1 MMDATP
7 RRWSSLATAR
17 PESPVPMTTAVVRS
31 IPPYKGMLDTAGYL
45 LEMVRVAGETPDAD
59 PCLVPQP
66 QRLLSEIPVS
76 VQQCL
81 EGYLRFPPVDRG
93 GRTLA
98 VFPDSGGFRA
108 PAPAETVPK
117 ARDSGPRNGV
127 LTLRKS
133 FRRGRPGAPCRRLE
147 CSQLTENSEE
157 NQGFLHADSG
167 SPRRWTPGGST
178 SGRIAATSGKN
189 REEADP
195 MGREQVHPDP
205 AWETGGEP
213 APPRGIVV
221 GVDGSDHSHC
231 ALVWA
236 AREAERRRRPLHIV
250 TAYSVPIFAASG
262 LDGGYATVDDSVIRE
277 GAEAILKHAMD
288 KIAFYNIDVDASVEN
303 GDASGV
309 LLEISETAELLVFGT
324 RGRGGYV
331 GRLLGSVSSALPAHA
346 KCPTVTVPLIC
357 ADRLGETTNDKHVLA
372 ERAKSAHQPVENVV
386 VAGVDGSEQARVA
399 VLEAAAQ
406 AERLS
411 ARLRLVCAVPQYT
424 GSLAW
429 VPAPMDREALFAD
442 IRVQLDAGVAWLKSH
457 FPTLEVETQLVDG
470 SPVDI
475 LVDAS
480 RHVELVVLGTR
491 GRGGFT
497 GMLLGSTTDGVLHH
511 AKGPVM
517 VVPDRDDPRL
527 ADRAS
532 FGPMLG
538 ES

>member
-1 MMDATP
+1 
-7 RRWSSLATAR
+7 
-17 PESPVPMTTAVVRS
+17 
-31 IPPYKGMLDTAGYL
+31 
-45 LEMVRVAGETPDAD
+45 
-59 PCLVPQP
+59 
-66 QRLLSEIPVS
+66 
-76 VQQCL
+76 
-81 EGYLRFPPVDRG
+81 
-93 GRTLA
+93 
-98 VFPDSGGFRA
+98 
-108 PAPAETVPK
+108 
-117 ARDSGPRNGV
+117 
-127 LTLRKS
+127 
-133 FRRGRPGAPCRRLE
+133 
-147 CSQLTENSEE
+147 
-157 NQGFLHADSG
+157 
-167 SPRRWTPGGST
+167 
-178 SGRIAATSGKN
+178 
-189 REEADP
+189 

-205 AWETGGEP
+205 AWEAGGEP

-277 GAEAILKHAMD
+277 GAEAILKHALD
-288 KIAFYNIDVDASVEN
+288 KVAGYNIDVDASVEN

-324 RGRGGYV
+324 RGRGGFV

-357 ADRLGETTNDKHVLA
+357 ADRLGETTDDKHVLA
-372 ERAKSAHQPVENVV
+372 ERAKLGRQPIENVV
-386 VAGVDGSEQARVA
+386 VVGVDGSEQARVA

-411 ARLRLVCAVPQYT
+411 ARLRVVCAVPQYT

-429 VPAPMDREALFAD
+429 VPTPMDRDALFAD
-442 IRVQLDAGVAWLKSH
+442 IKVQLDAGVAGLRSH
-457 FPTLEVETQLVDG
+457 FPALQVETQLVDG

-480 RHVELVVLGTR
+480 RHVELVVVGTR
-491 GRGGFT
+491 GRGGFA
-497 GMLLGSTTDGVLHH
+497 GMLLGSTSDGVLHH

-538 ES
+538 DS

>member
-1 MMDATP
+1 
-7 RRWSSLATAR
+7 
-17 PESPVPMTTAVVRS
+17 
-31 IPPYKGMLDTAGYL
+31 
-45 LEMVRVAGETPDAD
+45 
-59 PCLVPQP
+59 
-66 QRLLSEIPVS
+66 
-76 VQQCL
+76 
-81 EGYLRFPPVDRG
+81 
-93 GRTLA
+93 
-98 VFPDSGGFRA
+98 
-108 PAPAETVPK
+108 
-117 ARDSGPRNGV
+117 
-127 LTLRKS
+127 
-133 FRRGRPGAPCRRLE
+133 
-147 CSQLTENSEE
+147 
-157 NQGFLHADSG
+157 
-167 SPRRWTPGGST
+167 
-178 SGRIAATSGKN
+178 
-189 REEADP
+189 

-205 AWETGGEP
+205 AWEAGGEP

-277 GAEAILKHAMD
+277 GAEAILKHALD
-288 KIAFYNIDVDASVEN
+288 KVAEYNIDVDASVEN

-324 RGRGGYV
+324 RGRGGFV

-357 ADRLGETTNDKHVLA
+357 ADRLGETTDDKHVLA
-372 ERAKSAHQPVENVV
+372 ERAKLGRQPIENVV
-386 VAGVDGSEQARVA
+386 VVGVDGSEQARVA

-411 ARLRLVCAVPQYT
+411 ARLRVVCAVPQYT

-429 VPAPMDREALFAD
+429 VPTPMDRDALFAD
-442 IRVQLDAGVAWLKSH
+442 IKIQLDAGVAWLRSH
-457 FPTLEVETQLVDG
+457 FPALQVETQLVDG

-480 RHVELVVLGTR
+480 RHVELVVVGTR
-491 GRGGFT
+491 GRGGFA
-497 GMLLGSTTDGVLHH
+497 GMLLGSTSDGVLHH

-538 ES
+538 DS